1 MPSQVST
8 AAWVSTIRAFSPL
21 DNCHGLYAR
30 HVVIVTELGLCV
42 PARQGEG
49 SRPVM
54 NAVDNGDSSNLCN
67 GPPLSG
73 SPSAVVHPEE
83 PLLPASGSWHQWQ
96 GLRVDALRQPSL
108 NEWPGYRCLVFIPVL
123 AVLRCG
129 VERVCCTLPRSTP
142 GSCASCPAMT
152 GIHPLAAPHLQCR
165 SPLNWGGCTVTNH
178 SGPAPCQTRHFLSDS
193 VHNHTGK

>member
-1 MPSQVST
+1 MSTAAKHTPVEASGQPTVPSQVST
-8 AAWVSTIRAFSPL
+8 AAWVSTIRTSSPL

-30 HVVIVTELGLCV
+30 HGATKVALPLGLCV
-42 PARQGEG
+42 PGRQGEG
-49 SRPVM
+49 SRPVI
-54 NAVDNGDSSNLCN
+54 NAVDNGDSSTLCS

-96 GLRVDALRQPSL
+96 GLRVDALRQFVL

-129 VERVCCTLPRSTP
+129 VERLCCTLPRSTP
-142 GSCASCPAMT
+142 GVMRLMPCN
-152 GIHPLAAPHLQCR
+152 HPPS
-165 SPLNWGGCTVTNH
+165 SPLSYSAG
-178 SGPAPCQTRHFLSDS
+178 AP
-193 VHNHTGK
+193 